1 MTTQERLESSVRELA
16 KIDARRQS
24 ATNTRDWTS
33 LEGKIIRR
41 ELDEAEGKWLANSKT
56 TAHRAKAI
64 VAFGEE
70 WRNMNDAIML
80 CDFCSGSIPAWR
92 YPAGASSLTARRI
105 SQARVV
111 GDLGCVRVLPRSDRG
126 QRRAGPG
133 TALTG

>member
-56 TAHRAKAI
+56 TATVRRPSSPLERS
-64 VAFGEE
+64 GE
-70 WRNMNDAIML
+70 I
-80 CDFCSGSIPAWR
+80 
-92 YPAGASSLTARRI
+92 
-105 SQARVV
+105 
-111 GDLGCVRVLPRSDRG
+111 
-126 QRRAGPG
+126 
-133 TALTG
+133 